1 MKLKNGKLMID
12 LMNLFLG
19 IGTIVLAVV
28 LLSGE
33 PLNRNLFPVVFALG
47 ATMLSLNAA
56 RFYQEH
62 RMVSVVFAV
71 LSIVVALLLIF
82 SLLQLAF

>member
-47 ATMLSLNAA
+47 AAMLSLNAA

-62 RMVSVVFAV
+62 RMISVVFAV
-71 LSIVVALLLIF
+71 LSIAVALLLIF